1 MQLTGFKKITNRL
14 YRSLPLI
21 PIHCGL
27 FVFIAL
33 LSPLTWGI
41 AELSLLILG
50 LSALFGVICAYSTTI
65 FLDEYLS
72 KK

>member
-1 MQLTGFKKITNRL
+1 
-14 YRSLPLI
+14 
-21 PIHCGL
+21 
-27 FVFIAL
+27 
-33 LSPLTWGI
+33 
-41 AELSLLILG
+41 LLILG